1 VIKIKRINSKIQNYK
16 IKPLNSKL
24 LKAIDKTW
32 TLFIDRDGVV
42 NEEKQ
47 EDYIHNWDE
56 FKFIK
61 GSKESFRIFNEK
73 FGTIIMVSNQRG
85 VAKGVTNI
93 EDVHLI
99 HKNMLQEIEK
109 AGGRIDKIYFCPD
122 MHGPNRKPNPGMGLQ
137 ALKDF
142 KHIDLKKS
150 LMVGNTFSD
159 MEFGRNLQV
168 ALNIYIGNDVSISIA
183 KKHLVDLVFPDL
195 EAFSKS
201 L

>member
-1 VIKIKRINSKIQNYK
+1 M
-16 IKPLNSKL
+16 
-24 LKAIDKTW
+24 
-32 TLFIDRDGVV
+32 
-42 NEEKQ
+42 NEEKH

-61 GSKESFRIFNEK
+61 GSKESFKVFNEI
-73 FGTIIMVSNQRG
+73 FGNIIMVSNQRG

-99 HKNMLQEIEK
+99 HKNMLSEIES

-122 MHGPNRKPNPGMGLQ
+122 MNGPNRKPNPGMGLQ

-142 KHIDLKKS
+142 NHIDLKKS
-150 LMVGNTFSD
+150 LMAGNTFSD
-159 MEFGRNLQV
+159 MEFGRNLRV
-168 ALNIYIGNDVSISIA
+168 AINVYIGNEDFITDE
-183 KKHLVDLVFPDL
+183 KKPLVDLVFPDL
-195 EAFSKS
+195 ESFSKS

>member
-1 VIKIKRINSKIQNYK
+1 MF
-16 IKPLNSKL
+16 L
-24 LKAIDKTW
+24 
-32 TLFIDRDGVV
+32 DRDGVV

-61 GSKESFRIFNEK
+61 GSKESFKVFNEK

-85 VAKGVTNI
+85 IAKGVTKI

-109 AGGRIDKIYFCPD
+109 AGGSLDKIYFCPD
-122 MHGPNRKPNPGMGLQ
+122 MNGPKRKPNPGMGLQ
-137 ALKDF
+137 AMKDF

-159 MEFGRNLQV
+159 MEFGRNLGTT
-168 ALNIYIGNDVSISIA
+168 LNIYIGNAVSIPLV
-183 KKHLVDLVFPDL
+183 KKQLVDLVFPDL
-195 EAFSKS
+195 ESFSKS